1 MDNFE
6 KVKHYL
12 MELNYDIILEDVE
25 EELVV
30 IDKEDEG
37 IKNMVIDCEDPILI
51 IEQFLF
57 DVKTP
62 SIDLFRNL
70 LIKNREIVHGAFV
83 IDETGK
89 RVMFRDTLQLDT
101 LDIEE
106 LEASLTSLT
115 LLLNEYYDEIIGYSK
130 GELATV

>member
-12 MELNYDIILEDVE
+12 MELNYDITHEDPE

-37 IKNMVIDCEDPILI
+37 IKNMIIDCESPILI

-57 DVKTP
+57 NIGSDSTEMYK
-62 SIDLFRNL
+62 SL
-70 LIKNREIVHGAFV
+70 LQKNREIVHGAFV
-83 IDETGK
+83 IDQEGQK
-89 RVMFRDTLQLDT
+89 VLYRDTLQLDT
-101 LDIEE
+101 LDLGE

-115 LLLNEYYDEIIGYSK
+115 LLLNEYYDEIITFSK
-130 GELATV
+130 N

>member
-12 MELNYDIILEDVE
+12 MELNYDITHEDPE

-37 IKNMVIDCEDPILI
+37 IKNMIIDCESPILI

-57 DVKTP
+57 NVQSDSSDMYK
-62 SIDLFRNL
+62 SL
-70 LIKNREIVHGAFV
+70 LMKNREIVHGAFV
-83 IDETGK
+83 IDQDGK
-89 RVMFRDTLQLDT
+89 KVLYRDTLQLDT
-101 LDIEE
+101 LDLGE

-115 LLLNEYYDEIIGYSK
+115 LLLNEYYDEIIQFSK
-130 GELATV
+130 N

>member
-12 MELNYDIILEDVE
+12 MELNYDITHEDPE
-25 EELVV
+25 EQLVV

-37 IKNMVIDCEDPILI
+37 IKNMIIDCESPILI

-57 DVKTP
+57 TIGNESTAMYK
-62 SIDLFRNL
+62 SL
-70 LIKNREIVHGAFV
+70 LQKNREIVHGAFV
-83 IDETGK
+83 LDQDGK
-89 RVMFRDTLQLDT
+89 KVLYRDTLQLDT
-101 LDIEE
+101 LDLGE

-115 LLLNEYYDEIIGYSK
+115 LLLNEFYDEIINFSK
-130 GELATV
+130 N

>member
-12 MELNYDIILEDVE
+12 MELNYDITHEDPE

-37 IKNMVIDCEDPILI
+37 IKNMVIDCESPILI

-57 DVKTP
+57 TFKNDSSTMFK
-62 SIDLFRNL
+62 SL
-70 LIKNREIVHGAFV
+70 LQKNREIVHGAFV
-83 IDETGK
+83 IDEEGNK
-89 RVMFRDTLQLDT
+89 VLYRDTLQLDT
-101 LDIEE
+101 LDLGE

-115 LLLNEYYDEIIGYSK
+115 LLLNEFYDEIIKFSK
-130 GELATV
+130 N

>member
-12 MELNYDIILEDVE
+12 MELNYDIIHEDPE

-37 IKNMVIDCEDPILI
+37 IKSMIIDCESPILI

-57 DVKTP
+57 DIQTE
-62 SIDLFRNL
+62 SIEMYKSL
-70 LIKNREIVHGAFV
+70 LMKNREIVHGAFV
-83 IDETGK
+83 IDEDGK
-89 RVMFRDTLQLDT
+89 KVLYRDTLQLDT
-101 LDIEE
+101 LDLGE

-115 LLLNEYYDEIIGYSK
+115 LLFNEYYDEIIKFSK
-130 GELATV
+130 N